1 MLPRKILSRTLLA
14 LVLLGGVGVVHA
26 DDDADRARA
35 GAQSGRLL
43 PLTRI
48 LQIVATRYPGEVLA
62 VELDDDDRPEYELR
76 VLQRDGRILEIE
88 IDARTGRFLDV
99 DEDD

>member
-1 MLPRKILSRTLLA
+1 MFPRKTLSLALLA
-14 LVLLGGVGVVHA
+14 LTLGGGGLVHA

-48 LQIVATRYPGEVLA
+48 LEIVAARYPGDVLA
-62 VELDDDDRPEYELR
+62 VELDDDSPDYEVR

-88 IDARTGRFLDV
+88 IDARSGRFLDV